1 MGWAHA
7 SVRALAGRRWV
18 VLDAVCAAVL
28 TAVAVPAAAHGHGA
42 GAGGTVGAVGL
53 AVAQALPVAW
63 RRRAPALVLVVTAL
77 SALGL
82 AGVGRAGLP
91 AGLTPALAL
100 YCLAAAAGQRV
111 AVVGLG
117 FAAVA
122 TGVALVV
129 EDRSVTYLTA
139 TGMALAAAWA
149 IGTNV
154 RTRRAYLAELQDR
167 ARRLAADRDRDAR
180 QAATTERQRIARELH
195 DVVTHNVTVMVI
207 SAGAARIMADA
218 DPDRLRAELA
228 AVERVGRQT
237 LTELRHLLGVLRA
250 DDTGAGLREPQP
262 GLARLDALLARIR
275 EAGLPVELVI
285 EGQPRL
291 LPQGIDVSAFRIVQ
305 EALSNT
311 LRHAGP
317 CSARV
322 EVCYGDADLQ
332 LAILDDGRGPAP
344 GDADGRDGHGRGG
357 HGVIGM
363 RERAAM
369 VGGHLHTGPAS
380 GGGFTVRASLP
391 VDGTP

>member
-1 MGWAHA
+1 MGWAYA
-7 SVRALAGRRWV
+7 SVRVLAERRWV
-18 VLDAVCAAVL
+18 VLDGVCAAAL
-28 TAVAVPAAAHGHGA
+28 TAVAMLAAVHGQEGGA
-42 GAGGTVGAVGL
+42 GHAVGAVGL

-63 RRRAPALVLVVTAL
+63 RRRAPALALVVTSL

-82 AGVGRAGLP
+82 AGLGLAALP

-100 YCLAAAAGQRV
+100 YCLAATAGQRES
-111 AVVGLG
+111 VVGLG
-117 FAAVA
+117 FAAMV

-129 EDRSVTYLTA
+129 DGRSVTYLAA
-139 TGMALAAAWA
+139 TSMALATAWA
-149 IGTNV
+149 IGTNA

-228 AVERVGRQT
+228 SVERVGRQT

-262 GLARLDALLARIR
+262 GLARLDALLVRIR
-275 EAGLPVELVI
+275 EAGLPVKLVI

-317 CSARV
+317 CTARV
-322 EVCYGDADLQ
+322 EVCFGDTDLR

-344 GDADGRDGHGRGG
+344 GDTHGRRGHGI
-357 HGVIGM
+357 IGM

-369 VGGHLHTGPAS
+369 VGGHLHTGPAP

-391 VDGTP
+391 LDGSR